1 MRRHQHD
8 YMRRSAVTNAVHKL
22 ASTRLALLGMALFGG
37 ALLLTYNNPQSSL
50 WLMVAPLVLLA
61 VNLLAAVVFNPRINR
76 QSGLLILH
84 LALLGIILL
93 AAVGRL
99 TRFDGRVEITEG
111 SLFSPGDVEITGK
124 GPLHPG
130 RLDQVIFAQGSF
142 SVDYEAGLSRA
153 HTRSHVIMLDDAGR
167 QTPAVVGDQVPLALA
182 GYLFYTTSNKG
193 FAPLLTW
200 IPDEGQPA
208 SGTVNM
214 PTYPYFD
221 WNQSNRWTPPG
232 GEETRFHLQIEQP
245 LNRESAWTLDS
256 KHIPA
261 ALEIESGERRAV
273 LHAGESVRLAHGV
286 LRFDELR
293 GWMGYK
299 VFFDPT
305 LPWMFWTAVTGVVGM
320 AWHFWC
326 KLSAGRQGYGVQGAE
341 NI

>member
-1 MRRHQHD
+1 MRQR
-8 YMRRSAVTNAVHKL
+8 AVNNAMHKL

-37 ALLLTYNNPQSSL
+37 ALLLTYNNPKAPL

-61 VNLLAAVVFNPRINR
+61 VNLLAAIVVNPRIYR
-76 QSGLLILH
+76 QPGLLILH

-99 TRFDGRVEITEG
+99 TRFDGRAEITEG
-111 SLFSPGDVEITGK
+111 SLFSPGHVEITGK
-124 GPLHPG
+124 GPLHSE

-153 HTRSHVIMLDDAGR
+153 HTRSQIIVLDAAGK
-167 QTPAVVGDQVPLALA
+167 QTPAVVGDQVPLVLA
-182 GYLFYTTSNKG
+182 GYRFYTTSNKG

-200 IPDEGQPA
+200 IPDQGDPV

-214 PTYPYFD
+214 PTYPSFD

-232 GEETRFHLQIEQP
+232 EEETRFHLQIEQP

-256 KHIPA
+256 KQMPA
-261 ALEIESGERRAV
+261 ALEIESGGRRAV
-273 LHAGESVRLAHGV
+273 LRAGESVRLTHGV
-286 LRFDELR
+286 LRFEELR

-299 VFFDPT
+299 IFFDPT
-305 LPWMFWTAVTGVVGM
+305 LPWMFWTAVTGVAGM
-320 AWHFWC
+320 AWHFWY
-326 KLSAGRQGYGVQGAE
+326 KLNADKQ
-341 NI
+341 